1 LLCKVSADG
10 CTARCVY
17 KPVRGERPLW
27 DFPDG
32 TLAGREYA
40 AYLLSEATGW
50 AITPLTVLREGPFG
64 AGMVQ
69 WWVDVDESVD
79 LGALIRTDHRAL
91 RRMALFDAVINNAD
105 RKGGHLLPVDS
116 GHVYGCDHG
125 LTFHQET
132 KLRTVL
138 WGWRGMP
145 FDEEER
151 EQLDR
156 LAAGLAVDGQLRAAL
171 DPHLTRREVAATA
184 RRVRGLQQTG
194 VFPEPSGE
202 WPAIPWPPF

>member
-1 LLCKVSADG
+1 
-10 CTARCVY
+10 
-17 KPVRGERPLW
+17 
-27 DFPDG
+27 
-32 TLAGREYA
+32 
-40 AYLLSEATGW
+40 
-50 AITPLTVLREGPFG
+50 
-64 AGMVQ
+64 
-69 WWVDVDESVD
+69 
-79 LGALIRTDHRAL
+79 LIRTDHRAL

-184 RRVRGLQQTG
+184 RRVRGLQQAG